1 MAMFEVESLG
11 PWGVGVG
18 VVLTLSL
25 ATAVSHV
32 CYCLFLHPL
41 RHYPGPALWAATRLP
56 WCWYQAQGRLNQKL
70 LELHQQYGQV
80 VRVAPDEL
88 SYTSEEAWK
97 DIYGPR
103 SDEMGKDPVFSLRT
117 PTGVQNILTADR
129 ATHTR
134 QRRLLSHAFS
144 EKALREQEGMIQGYV
159 DRLVEQLASRAGDGP
174 QNMVD
179 WFTFIAYDLIRDL
192 SFGEHFHCLDQAKYD
207 PFVQSIRAISKEL
220 TFIQMFAYYHLLQLR
235 QLFMPRA
242 IAGAR
247 AQNMQRV
254 IQIVNQRV
262 SRNTDRNDFLHYIL
276 AAMKTEKGMS
286 RDEMNV
292 NAFSF
297 SIAGSE
303 SSATALSAFTYFILT
318 HKEVYDRLVAEI
330 REGFETYEQ
339 IEVSALTRLPYLNA
353 VLQETLRIYP
363 PVAVTL
369 PRVVPPNGATI
380 NGQFVPGGVTVGVNH
395 FACYHDPQ
403 NFDHPLE
410 FLPERWLPECQ
421 ERFVKDRRNSF
432 QPFSFGPRNCLGKNL
447 AWAEMRLIAAKLLFR
462 FNMELSGE
470 SGQWLDGQ
478 RVFGF
483 WVKPPL
489 MVRVVGRG

>member
-1 MAMFEVESLG
+1 MAMFEVASFG

-18 VVLTLSL
+18 VVLTLLVAWGLSY
-25 ATAVSHV
+25 V
-32 CYCLFLHPL
+32 CYNVFFHPL

-56 WCWYQAQGRLNQKL
+56 WCWYQAQGCLNHKL
-70 LELHQQYGQV
+70 LELHRRYGQV

-97 DIYGPR
+97 AIYGPR

-129 ATHTR
+129 PTHTR

-144 EKALREQEGMIQGYV
+144 EKALREQEGIIQGYV
-159 DRLVEQLASRAGDGP
+159 DRLMEQLASRARDGP

-192 SFGEHFHCLDQAKYD
+192 SFGEHFHCLDQGEYD
-207 PFVQSIRAISKEL
+207 PFVRSIRAISKEL
-220 TFIQMFAYYHLLQLR
+220 TFIQMFAYYGLLRLR
-235 QLFMPRA
+235 QAFMPRA

-254 IQIVNQRV
+254 VETVNRRV
-262 SRNTDRNDFLHYIL
+262 ARDTDRKDFLHYIL
-276 AAMKTEKGMS
+276 AAMETEKGMS
-286 RDEMNV
+286 GAEMNV

-303 SSATALSAFTYFILT
+303 SSATALSALTCFILT
-318 HKEVYDRLVAEI
+318 HREVYERLVAEI
-330 REGFETYEQ
+330 RGAFETCEQ
-339 IEVSALTRLPYLNA
+339 IEISSLTRLPYLNA

-369 PRVVPPNGATI
+369 PRVVPANGATI
-380 NGQFVPGGVTVGVNH
+380 DGQFVPAGVTVGVNH

-403 NFDHPLE
+403 NFDRPLD

-421 ERFVKDRRNSF
+421 EAFVDDHRGCF

-462 FNMELSGE
+462 FELELSEE
-470 SGQWLDGQ
+470 SRWWLDGQ
-478 RVFGF
+478 TVFGF

-489 MVRVVGRG
+489 FVRLVSRE